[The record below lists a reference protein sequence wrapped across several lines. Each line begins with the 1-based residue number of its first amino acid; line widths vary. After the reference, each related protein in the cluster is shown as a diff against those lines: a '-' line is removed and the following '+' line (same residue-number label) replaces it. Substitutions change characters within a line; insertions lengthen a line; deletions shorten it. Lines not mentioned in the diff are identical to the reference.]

1 MIPVMGDRTFPRSEF
16 DGLPW
21 KSRLAQIVAVM
32 RDLSRQTDPQAMAT
46 VYGNWVRT
54 IQPVDQFVSI
64 SRRDLIHPWY
74 RITRSNAFVESVN
87 PWTQR
92 QKLPLL
98 DRGLLGELLYADEPR
113 VINDLRVDPSDPAFE
128 HIGAFRSLQAMPQYE
143 DGRSINM
150 TLLLRR
156 QPDGFDPELLPEAV
170 WRANLFGRATKN
182 LVLSRQLHEAWQS
195 LDREL
200 RGVANVYATLMP
212 QRPPSFAGVA
222 FAHHFQSS
230 FYAGG
235 DYFDYLPIDSNRLGL
250 LIADVAGHGAPAAV
264 VMAVTHAIARSSP
277 ARDHPAAMLDHL
289 NRRLCDGYTS
299 AGGFVTAFYA
309 VIDTRDGSLTFA
321 NAGHPAPRILQAS
334 RSVGS
339 IEAAA
344 RLPLG
349 ILDDEAYEQA
359 RFDLREARRLVLFTD
374 GITEAHA
381 PGQPLFG
388 VERLDEVIA
397 RAHPDTTEA
406 CDDIVRSV
414 NDFTGNVPAND
425 DRTLLVADLEP

>member
-1 MIPVMGDRTFPRSEF
+1 MIAAMVDAGFPSSEF
-16 DGLPW
+16 DRLPW
-21 KSRLAQIVAVM
+21 QERLAQVVAVM
-32 RDLSRQTDPQAMAT
+32 QDVSRQTDPQAMAT
-46 VYGNWVRT
+46 IYGNWVRK
-54 IQPVDQFVSI
+54 IQPVDRFVSV

-74 RITRSNAFVESVN
+74 RITRSSAMSLEIN
-87 PWTQR
+87 PWTER
-92 QKLPLL
+92 HKLPLF
-98 DRGLLGELLYADEPR
+98 DRGLLGDLIYGEQPR
-113 VINDLRVDPSDPAFE
+113 IINDLRVGRSDPAYD
-128 HIGAFRSLQAMPQYE
+128 HIGGFGSLQAVTQFE
-143 DGRSINM
+143 DGKAINM
-150 TLLLRR
+150 TVVLRHAR
-156 QPDGFDPELLPEAV
+156 NGFDPELFPEAV

-182 LVLSRQLHEAWQS
+182 LVLSKQLHEAWQS

-212 QRPPSFAGVA
+212 QRPPDFAGVE

-235 DYFDYLPIDSNRLGL
+235 DYFDYLPIDSHRLGL

-277 ARDHPAAMLDHL
+277 ARDQPAAMLAHL

-309 VIDTRDGSLTFA
+309 VIDTRDASLTFA
-321 NAGHPAPRILQAS
+321 NAGHPAPRVLAGTTI
-334 RSVGS
+334 RS

-359 RFDLREARRLVLFTD
+359 RFDLRSSQRLVLFTD

-388 VERLDEVIA
+388 VERLDEVVA
-397 RAHPDTTEA
+397 RGHAQPTEA

-414 NDFTGNVPAND
+414 NAFTGNVPAND
-425 DRTLLVADLEP
+425 DRTLLVADLVA